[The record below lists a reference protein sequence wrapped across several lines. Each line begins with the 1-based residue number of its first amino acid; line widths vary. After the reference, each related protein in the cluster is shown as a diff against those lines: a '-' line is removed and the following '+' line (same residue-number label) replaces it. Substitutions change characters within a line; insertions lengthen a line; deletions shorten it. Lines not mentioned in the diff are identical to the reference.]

1 MFRILSVI
9 APIAI
14 LLAGIAEAGDWQI
27 EMLDQ
32 SGTGKSTSLRIDRDG
47 NAHLA
52 YVAEDGGFI
61 LKYAFWDHAAK
72 HWFTMN
78 VATGAGFCS
87 LALDSKQRPH
97 ISYADY
103 GTGSGAKLRYAHWD
117 GSTWRKE
124 VIPLNSEVI
133 AYYTSIVLDADDR
146 PSISFYEYRGPRG
159 TDLLDRLRI
168 VTWNG
173 QFWQVRTVDQEGQS
187 GKFNGLAIDGQGH
200 LHIGYAN
207 VSAMTAGMRYAY
219 WNGASWLTEVLDGQ
233 RQNDGGTVGYS
244 ACIVLDKQGN
254 PNVAY
259 MNVSHPSLRY
269 AVRRNGRWQI
279 ETVDTVS
286 GVGYPDRNSIAIYDN
301 IPYISY
307 YDAGRGVLKL
317 AHKEGQSWL
326 TEVVDSNSAG
336 FTSSL
341 QIDRGNIWVSYAD
354 EGASGVKVA
363 RRELTP
369 REASGAP
376 QILEQMKQ
384 NATGKMQR

>member
-9 APIAI
+9 APLAI

-27 EMLDQ
+27 ETLDQ

-78 VATGAGFCS
+78 VACGASFCS

-103 GTGSGAKLRYAHWD
+103 GTGIGAKLRYAHWD

-159 TDLLDRLRI
+159 TDLIDRLRI

-207 VSAMTAGMRYAY
+207 VAAPAAMRYAY
-219 WNGASWLTEVLDGQ
+219 WDGKSWMTEVVEGMKKEGDP
-233 RQNDGGTVGYS
+233 TVGYS
-244 ACIVLDKQGN
+244 ACVALDKQGN
-254 PNVAY
+254 PHVAY
-259 MNVSHPSLRY
+259 MNVSQPALRY

-279 ETVDTVS
+279 ETVDRVS

-307 YDAGRGVLKL
+307 YDAGQGVLKL

-354 EGASGVKVA
+354 EGSAGVKIA
-363 RRELTP
+363 HRELTP
-369 REASGAP
+369 REATGAP
-376 QILEQMKQ
+376 QVLEQLKQ
-384 NATGKMQR
+384 TVTEKKQR